1 MTFLPRVHAVAG
13 KPGIDAEPA
22 AGAKRAIG
30 LVEETLLVRHMLG
43 AFDGDDAVEGV
54 VLEFVLQPILPHE
67 PKKGR
72 SGLALFRLPEL
83 RG

>member
-1 MTFLPRVHAVAG
+1 MATMRSKAL
-13 KPGIDAEPA
+13 
-22 AGAKRAIG
+22 
-30 LVEETLLVRHMLG
+30 
-43 AFDGDDAVEGV
+43 